1 MGKPGWGYAQLPTGE
16 CIAGV
21 GGDAGKGNILVPVGR
36 ENNND
41 SASSG
46 ERTWIRLN
54 RMCVIPGRGCMCGVV
69 GCMRAGSV
77 FGWCCDDVC

>member
-1 MGKPGWGYAQLPTGE
+1 M
-16 CIAGV
+16 
-21 GGDAGKGNILVPVGR
+21 
-36 ENNND
+36 ND

-69 GCMRAGSV
+69 GCMRAGSAM
-77 FGWCCDDVC
+77 GWCCDDVC